1 MNRNE
6 GSPDFGNL
14 LGNRPQAWAKLTG
27 SEHFPEIRGLV
38 RFYQTAFGVLSVA
51 EVIGLPKPDG
61 VCESP
66 IFAFHIH
73 GGGACRG
80 NASDPFAEAGVHF
93 NPNGCP
99 HPYHAGDL
107 PPLFGANGYAFAA
120 NLTNRFSVKEILGKA
135 VILHASPDDFVSQPA
150 GNAGEKIACGIIR
163 R

>member
-1 MNRNE
+1 MNRN
-6 GSPDFGNL
+6 GDYPDFGNL
-14 LGNRPQAWAKLTG
+14 LGNRPQAWANLNG
-27 SEHFPEIRGLV
+27 SERFPEIKGRV
-38 RFYQTAFGVLSVA
+38 RFYQTALGVLTVV
-51 EVIGLPKPDG
+51 EVMGLPKPVG
-61 VCESP
+61 LCESP

-80 NASDPFAEAGVHF
+80 DESDPFAKAGAHF

-135 VILHASPDDFVSQPA
+135 VILHASSDDFVSQPA